1 MIVTVTLTTARAVR
15 VGRLKA
21 TLVLGTARFTLG
33 AGQRKAVTLRLAS
46 GHRSLASRAGRISAT
61 ARTLSR
67 DAAGNR
73 AEASRRVS
81 LRLAA
86 RR

>member
-1 MIVTVTLTTARAVR
+1 M
-15 VGRLKA
+15 
-21 TLVLGTARFTLG
+21 LGSARFTLG
-33 AGQRKAVTLRLAS
+33 AGQRKAVTVRLAP
-46 GHRSLASRAGRISAT
+46 GHRALASRAGRISVT
-61 ARTLSR
+61 ARTISR